1 MPTTRPARESTT
13 KVVAVTVRPALRASL
28 RKAVAPSTA
37 ISELERTSVTRSRCC
52 LLAAATSTLAWSSI
66 DDAMG
71 KVLGNSL
78 GLNVTARA
86 E

>member
-1 MPTTRPARESTT
+1 MPIAPPARESTT
-13 KVVAVTVRPALRASL
+13 KVVAVTVRPAERASL
-28 RKAVAPSTA
+28 RNAVAPSAAT
-37 ISELERTSVTRSRCC
+37 SELERTRAMRSRCC
-52 LLAAATSTLAWSSI
+52 RLAAATSTLAWSAI

-78 GLNVTARA
+78 GLKVTARA